1 VRPSYRIAVYI
12 GLFVVAPAVTLS
24 LLPSTSPKGEPL
36 LSGPPQLV
44 VLSLLT
50 ALALYLREVNLNVTG
65 MECGEI

>member
-1 VRPSYRIAVYI
+1 
-12 GLFVVAPAVTLS
+12 